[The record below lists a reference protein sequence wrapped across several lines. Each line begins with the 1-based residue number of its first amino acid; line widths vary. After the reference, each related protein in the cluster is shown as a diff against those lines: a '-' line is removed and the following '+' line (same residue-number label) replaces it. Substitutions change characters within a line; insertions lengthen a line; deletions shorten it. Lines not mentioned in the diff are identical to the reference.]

1 MTTTTTKKN
10 TPAKVAKKDKPAKIK
25 KEKVA
30 KVDFLK
36 SCESTLIN
44 ENGKLNSVPAIGEGG
59 WVNGTHAPLKKAA
72 FANEADYLDFSAAI
86 DEIHAEALTKK
97 AAAKRAQAETS
108 RKFGDP
114 KQKAAAKRLV
124 KMMSAMEELKKQLGE
139 QGVNVEDL
147 IGV

>member
-1 MTTTTTKKN
+1 MTTTTTKKPATKN
-10 TPAKVAKKDKPAKIK
+10 AKSEKPAKVK

-36 SCESTLIN
+36 AVDSSLIDG
-44 ENGKLNSVPAIGEGG
+44 NGKLNAVVAIGEGG
-59 WVNGTHAPLKKAA
+59 WVPGTHAPLKKAA
-72 FANEADYLDFSAAI
+72 FANDADYLDFSAAI
-86 DEIHAEALTKK
+86 DDMNAAALTKK

-124 KMMSAMEELKKQLGE
+124 KMVSAMEELKKTLAE